1 MKPLKNFLK
10 ILALSG
16 LLLGATACENLIE
29 VTPQSQI
36 TGQTYFQSEGDY
48 APYLTG
54 IYGLMRGFANNVVY
68 GTERSEELIAALN
81 SRFNSAWNQTL
92 SPSNQPIN
100 YTSWYGMIGHCN
112 LLLKRIE
119 GQAFANENQ
128 KKQIQAEAHCLRAF
142 AYFHLSRLIGDA
154 PIVLDAVE
162 NEVVPSVPRAPA
174 ADVLRQVFA
183 DLDRAIGL
191 FPTSGYEATKYRFNK
206 PSAHALRAEAKLWNA
221 KVNGVTADYADAIAS
236 VQEVEKSGVSLV
248 ADFRSITNKLNSE
261 IIQAVYFDR
270 NETGSSMYAAN
281 ALLELARVTPSDNLA
296 DLATAASP
304 SNAQTAYQISPES
317 RALFAANPT
326 DKRIPVT
333 WIWQVQNGRQTIAWI
348 NKFRGT
354 RYAEDRVP
362 DDDIIL
368 FRLADLLLIAAE
380 AHAAQ
385 NNAVQALTYLNRVR
399 TRAGIPAFTSTDKA
413 TLERE
418 IFDERGRELFFENK
432 RWYDIVRAHQA
443 KIINAYQYVPN
454 LRGKTTPLF
463 WPLDPGILALNPQLK
478 QTAGY

>member
-1 MKPLKNFLK
+1 MNSFLK
-10 ILALSG
+10 GFLFVG
-16 LLLGATACENLIE
+16 LLLSTSACESLIE

-36 TGQTYFQSEGDY
+36 TGQTYFQNEGDY

-54 IYGLMRGFANNVVY
+54 VYGLMRGFTNNVVY

-81 SRFNSAWNQTL
+81 ARFTSAWNQTL

-119 GQAFANENQ
+119 GQAFTNENQ

-142 AYFHLSRLIGDA
+142 AYFHLSRIIGDA

-162 NEVVPSVPRAPA
+162 NEVVPPVPRSPA
-174 ADVLRQVFA
+174 ADVLKQVFA
-183 DLDRAIGL
+183 DLDRAISL

-221 KVNGVTADYADAIAS
+221 KVNGVTADYADAVTS

-248 ADFRSITNKLNSE
+248 SDFRSITTKLNAE

-270 NETGSSMYAAN
+270 NETGNGMYAIN

-296 DLATAASP
+296 DLATSL
-304 SNAQTAYQISPES
+304 SGAQTAFQVSPES

-326 DKRIPVT
+326 DRRIPVT
-333 WIWQVQNGRQTIAWI
+333 WIWQIQNGRQTIAWP

-354 RYAEDRVP
+354 RYAEDRVA

-380 AHAAQ
+380 AYAAQ
-385 NNAVQALTYLNRVR
+385 NNTAQALVYLNRVR

-478 QTAGY
+478 QTPGY